1 MSYPQY
7 SQKKS
12 KKKPEENKNSAL
24 HNLKELE
31 PTGIFDLSFFTKPP
45 SSNKIPINPETLAQA
60 FRLIDPYNN
69 KPIHVRNETGS
80 SQANKL
86 NPMSNFDNENS
97 SKDIKPEDYSRYKMN
112 FAEFKRRIQIIS
124 PNFPV
129 HELAL
134 FTGGKPEI
142 MYKELFELLQDN
154 EINDDVDPLN
164 EAVGILM
171 DKDGNL
177 DLERLK
183 NISQQLGYG
192 GLEKKD
198 LEILKEC
205 MDIDG
210 DGKIGRNDF
219 EELFKF
225 MKERKNKE

>member
-7 SQKKS
+7 TQKKP
-12 KKKPEENKNSAL
+12 KKKLDENKNSAL

-31 PTGIFDLSFFTKPP
+31 PTGIFNLSFFTKSPL
-45 SSNKIPINPETLAQA
+45 SNKIPIDPETLAQA

-69 KPIHVRNETGS
+69 KPIHTRKETGS
-80 SQANKL
+80 VQFNKL
-86 NPMSNFDNENS
+86 NLMNNPNENS
-97 SKDIKPEDYSRYKMN
+97 SKEIKPEDYSRYKMN
-112 FAEFKRRIQIIS
+112 FVEFKRRIQIIS

-129 HELAL
+129 NELAL

-142 MYKELFELLQDN
+142 MYSELFELLQDN
-154 EINDDVDPLN
+154 EINDDMDPLN
-164 EAVGILM
+164 EAMGMLM
-171 DKDGNL
+171 NKEGNL
-177 DLERLK
+177 DLEKLK

-198 LEILKEC
+198 LEILNEC
-205 MDIDG
+205 LDIDG

-225 MKERKNKE
+225 MKERK